1 MLATRVLGPCELR
14 IESGWMDMSI
24 ADKAKGKLKEA
35 VGSVT
40 GDVDLRR
47 EGKAQWH
54 KGHHQAQADEARAMT
69 EKHEL
74 EAELFEHEERRH
86 QRIRDDVPGDVPGE
100 SRRDLDR

>member
-1 MLATRVLGPCELR
+1 
-14 IESGWMDMSI
+14 MST

-40 GDVDLRR
+40 GNTDLRR

-54 KGHHQAQADEARAMT
+54 KGHHQAQADDAHTVA

-86 QRIRDDVPGDVPGE
+86 HGIRGDVP
-100 SRRDLDR
+100 DA

>member
-1 MLATRVLGPCELR
+1 
-14 IESGWMDMSI
+14 MDMSI

-40 GDVDLRR
+40 GSDDLRR

-54 KGHHQAQADEARAMT
+54 KGHHQAEADEARAMAD
-69 EKHEL
+69 KHEL

-86 QRIRDDVPGDVPGE
+86 RGIRDDVPGDVPE
-100 SRRDLDR
+100 KSEPRVPRD

>member
-1 MLATRVLGPCELR
+1 MLATRVFGPCKSR
-14 IESGWMDMSI
+14 IERGWMDMSI

-40 GDVDLRR
+40 GSVDLRR

-86 QRIRDDVPGDVPGE
+86 QRNRDDVPGDVPGE

>member
-1 MLATRVLGPCELR
+1 
-14 IESGWMDMSI
+14 MSI

-35 VGSVT
+35 AGSVT
-40 GDVDLRR
+40 GSVDLRR

-54 KGHHQAQADEARAMT
+54 KGHHQAQADEARMMA

-86 QRIRDDVPGDVPGE
+86 HPTRDDVPSDVPEE
-100 SRRDLDR
+100 SRPRAPRSPSSHRDRTRRRDLDR